1 MLEEENT
8 ALKNKIVEL
17 KQRLNQ
23 IYTESFMNVN
33 KSRVFENEFSLY
45 LKACEHARN
54 ERGES
59 IKQQSDVIKIGLTVL
74 ITASALTVYVFNMY
88 IFFGML
94 ILLGLGFLACGFMY
108 LLLNAEIRIIRAG
121 NYCTE
126 LETYFKN
133 YRWSTGQNERLNLPT
148 IPLWDEYRFTWD
160 KDLFDERHFG
170 ETALYAPF
178 RIAITLIDSL
188 AIMYVIYSFIARH
201 SEISW
206 IVLIVSCI
214 VWVVSVTLQMFL
226 VHSII
231 NKVGI
236 KLAGGEKDRLEEFK
250 KGKGISLKPMTR
262 VNILRLFFILDI
274 IYPKEL
280 KKS

>member
-1 MLEEENT
+1 MLEEENI
-8 ALKNKIVEL
+8 ALKNKIAEL

-54 ERGES
+54 ERSES
-59 IKQQSDVIKIGLTVL
+59 IKQQNDVIKIGLTIL
-74 ITASALTVYVFNMY
+74 IAASALTVYVFNMY

-133 YRWSTGQNERLNLPT
+133 YRWSTGQNERLNLPI

-160 KDLFDERHFG
+160 KDLFDERHYG
-170 ETALYAPF
+170 KTALYAPF

-188 AIMYVIYSFIARH
+188 AIVYVIYSLIARH

-214 VWVVSVTLQMFL
+214 VWVVAVTLQMFL

-236 KLAGGEKDRLEEFK
+236 RLAGREKDRPEEFK
-250 KGKGISLKPMTR
+250 KGKGISLKPMTW

-280 KKS
+280 KK